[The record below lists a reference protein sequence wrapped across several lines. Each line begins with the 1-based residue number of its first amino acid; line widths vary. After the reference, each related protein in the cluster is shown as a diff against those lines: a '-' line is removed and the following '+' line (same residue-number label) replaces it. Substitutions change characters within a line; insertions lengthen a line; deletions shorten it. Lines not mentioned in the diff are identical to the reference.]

1 MRVAGVKSRRVR
13 ALPACRVAAVLLAGT
28 VALTV
33 LADPAGAQSDTTAAA
48 RPPAV
53 RVEADSTPASPV
65 AGPWALGW
73 GKWAA
78 AALAAGFTTLGIE
91 RHNDGNAA
99 YRSLITYC
107 GQTAI
112 CTIAPDGR
120 YADPTAEATYQRVVR
135 SDRAARAWL
144 VAGQITAVASAVLFV
159 MDLMRQR
166 EPPNIPYSG
175 LLVESGDGVTRV
187 GVRIP
192 IGPGMR

>member
-1 MRVAGVKSRRVR
+1 MSVAEVQRCRGA
-13 ALPACRVAAVLLAGT
+13 ALQRGRVAAVLLAGT
-28 VALTV
+28 VALAV
-33 LADPAGAQSDTTAAA
+33 FADPAGAQSDSTAAA
-48 RPPAV
+48 QPPAG
-53 RVEADSTPASPV
+53 RVQADSTPASPV
-65 AGPWALGW
+65 PGPWALGW

-91 RHNDGNAA
+91 HHNDGNAA

-135 SDRAARAWL
+135 RDRAARAWL
-144 VAGQITAVASAVLFV
+144 VAGQLTALGSAVLFV

-175 LLVESGDGVTRV
+175 LLVESEGGVTRV

-192 IGPGMR
+192 FRM